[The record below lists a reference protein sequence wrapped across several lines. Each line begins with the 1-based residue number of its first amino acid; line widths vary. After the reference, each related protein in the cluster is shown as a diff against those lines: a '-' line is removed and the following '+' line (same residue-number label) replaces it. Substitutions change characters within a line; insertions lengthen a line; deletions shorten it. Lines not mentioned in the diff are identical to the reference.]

1 MGTYFD
7 KIHSHYINIY
17 VLKFVIVAECIPV
30 LSSMIGVRTHLH
42 LKRKQPPDKPGVGG
56 WRMRAPSRQHQ
67 QCCTRGEGLEGT
79 LLNGLEGKLLMGLE
93 DPEGL

>member
-1 MGTYFD
+1 MGIFLLTRNAKNIRFFHSKWENSFFLKERTYFD

-42 LKRKQPPDKPGVGG
+42 LKRRQPPDVGDIWG
-56 WRMRAPSRQHQ
+56 MRAPSGQLH
-67 QCCTRGEGLEGT
+67 L
-79 LLNGLEGKLLMGLE
+79 
-93 DPEGL
+93 

>member
-1 MGTYFD
+1 MGIFLLTRNAKNIRFFHSKWENSFFLKERTYFD
-7 KIHSHYINIY
+7 KIHSHNLNNVD

-56 WRMRAPSRQHQ
+56 WRMRAPSGQ
-67 QCCTRGEGLEGT
+67 QQQ
-79 LLNGLEGKLLMGLE
+79 
-93 DPEGL
+93 